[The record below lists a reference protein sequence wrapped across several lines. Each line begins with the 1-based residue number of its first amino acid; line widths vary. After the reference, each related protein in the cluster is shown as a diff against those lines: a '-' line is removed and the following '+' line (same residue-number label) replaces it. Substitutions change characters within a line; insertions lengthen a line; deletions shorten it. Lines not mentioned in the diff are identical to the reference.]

1 MNLSFSMC
9 HYMHQQ
15 DLSLSGQIQTFQ
27 PPFSPYPQYLQLIR
41 FKENTVVTI
50 LGSLESEDSPC
61 KRNSIK
67 WKKIMANHD
76 KRIRPEILDW
86 SSKFGIIFV
95 TEAYNESILL
105 QDNTK
110 MFHFWISGTQLLVS
124 YLRTHTHTQ
133 KERSSKKYNKRF
145 RTVFSRAMWYNPQ
158 FRFIRIITCWVLQK
172 IPIFLTQK
180 TSKGTP
186 VVLSNTR
193 PAVF

>member
-95 TEAYNESILL
+95 TEAYNDSILL

-110 MFHFWISGTQLLVS
+110 IIHFWISGTQLLVS
-124 YLRTHTHTQ
+124 YLHTHTHR
-133 KERSSKKYNKRF
+133 EREIIKKI
-145 RTVFSRAMWYNPQ
+145 Q
-158 FRFIRIITCWVLQK
+158 QK
-172 IPIFLTQK
+172 IQDSIF
-180 TSKGTP
+180 KGNVIQP
-186 VVLSNTR
+186 SISFYKNNNLLSAAKDPNI
-193 PAVF
+193 PHPENF